1 MRNTGGGGWM
11 APEKKNY
18 NTGNI
23 MFAGK
28 KNIISREGD
37 DRNSR
42 YIPLKNNG

>member
-1 MRNTGGGGWM
+1 M

-42 YIPLKNNG
+42 YIPLKNHG